1 MSRHFCLVWRPWNM
15 HVKMNPLNNWV
26 RQSRMKIS
34 RERWKISRDYPEP
47 GRENFLIY
55 VYLGWYRALSWK
67 LFFNTAYILFRL
79 RFTLPPDF
87 SIIYILIHL
96 SFHFIVSTEKMIITM
111 MMMMMTTI
119 RYRFALRS
127 FFFLFEKFDNLHV
140 VRYCYIINKK
150 KVVA

>member
-47 GRENFLIY
+47 GRENFSIY

-79 RFTLPPDF
+79 RFTPPLDF
-87 SIIYILIHL
+87 SLYFN
-96 SFHFIVSTEKMIITM
+96 SFIVSTEKMIITM
-111 MMMMMTTI
+111 MMMMMTT